1 MYLLLIRR
9 GSLVSFYSGLL
20 LECRAVTSHLA
31 THRRPG
37 PELRATTLTNTLYT
51 GRVEVEGD
59 QVRQSVLP
67 LLLSQILLSHPL
79 YGLIL
84 LFLCYLLILAQ
95 ILLLLYNIQQLFIH
109 KPTLYPQV
117 SLCVTVPPEYSSLTS
132 YRATLG
138 HKVDK
143 GANESSR

>member
-51 GRVEVEGD
+51 GRVEVEGE

-67 LLLSQILLSHPL
+67 CFVHITQILLSHPL
-79 YGLIL
+79 YGMIL
-84 LFLCYLLILAQ
+84 LFMYLCMAKVC
-95 ILLLLYNIQQLFIH
+95 NIQQLFIH
-109 KPTLYPQV
+109 KPSLYPQV